1 MGRIDFD
8 HLMGEEEYSGQR
20 AYNQSKLANVMFT
33 YELARRLDGSGVTAT
48 VLHPGVTSTAFGAE
62 DTARGWAPLIA
73 LMRPFMK
80 SAERGAETP
89 VYLSSSPDVQGVTG
103 QYFANRNAKRSNES
117 SYDTAITG
125 RLWEVSSKLVRLQAE
140 GSAGSQ

>member
-1 MGRIDFD
+1 MT
-8 HLMGEEEYSGQR
+8 
-20 AYNQSKLANVMFT
+20 N
-33 YELARRLDGSGVTAT
+33 
-48 VLHPGVTSTAFGAE
+48 TAFSA
-62 DTARGWAPLIA
+62 DDPSRVFAPLVV

-80 SAERGAETP
+80 SPERGAETP

-103 QYFANRNAKRSNES
+103 QYFANRKTKRSNES